1 MSNLRKYYYDN
12 KSKIWKTILIIVS
25 IFAVIYGVNYLMK
38 IRSENYNTLAQ
49 NIIPQQNTVVDNTSL
64 TTNESVVGGV
74 TLDENSLQEDIT
86 IIEEFLNYCN
96 NKEFEKAYE
105 LLSTSCKENVFNSFD
120 QFKTSYCDQ
129 IFNTPKTYT
138 TENWS
143 GNIYRVRLVEDI
155 LATGQSSSSGSA
167 IQDWITVVTEEDQEK
182 LNINNYIGER
192 NFSDTSST
200 TNDITIKMI
209 SENIYKDYEN
219 LTFEVTNNT
228 ENTIYLDDGEDPSTL
243 YITDSNRVEH
253 EASTGEIIYST
264 LTLLPGQTKRF
275 TIKFTNTY
283 ISNRTITALTF
294 SRVILNY
301 DEYLRN
307 TEDYDDTVSITIN
320 M

>member
-1 MSNLRKYYYDN
+1 
-12 KSKIWKTILIIVS
+12 
-25 IFAVIYGVNYLMK
+25 
-38 IRSENYNTLAQ
+38 
-49 NIIPQQNTVVDNTSL
+49 
-64 TTNESVVGGV
+64 
-74 TLDENSLQEDIT
+74 
-86 IIEEFLNYCN
+86 
-96 NKEFEKAYE
+96 
-105 LLSTSCKENVFNSFD
+105 
-120 QFKTSYCDQ
+120 
-129 IFNTPKTYT
+129 
-138 TENWS
+138 
-143 GNIYRVRLVEDI
+143 
-155 LATGQSSSSGSA
+155 
-167 IQDWITVVTEEDQEK
+167 
-182 LNINNYIGER
+182 
-192 NFSDTSST
+192 
-200 TNDITIKMI
+200 MI

-307 TEDYDDTVSITIN
+307 TENYDDTVSITIN

>member
-49 NIIPQQNTVVDNTSL
+49 NIPQQNTVVDNTSL

-105 LLSTSCKENVFNSFD
+105 LLSTSCKENVFNSFE

-307 TEDYDDTVSITIN
+307 TENYDDTVSITIN